1 MSTMSLGSAIC
12 HDDYGY
18 GVYIMHKSRGAK
30 KIILK
35 NKWTKKSYTF
45 INEFGDKLKQK
56 GLWLAYGDLY
66 I

>member
-1 MSTMSLGSAIC
+1 
-12 HDDYGY
+12 
-18 GVYIMHKSRGAK
+18 MHKSRGAK

-35 NKWTKKSYTF
+35 NKWTKKSYSF

>member
-1 MSTMSLGSAIC
+1 
-12 HDDYGY
+12 
-18 GVYIMHKSRGAK
+18 MHKSRGAK

-35 NKWTKKSYTF
+35 NKWKKKSYTF

-56 GLWLAYGDLY
+56 GLWLAYGDLC